1 MVRTAGVGWVTEGSW
16 EEDSSSPR
24 TGWLTGW
31 GRGFPLTGKRAGI
44 PFPEPKVEP
53 KIFSSVVAI
62 TGQIKSLSNEILAFG
77 NLLRIT
83 EQ

>member
-1 MVRTAGVGWVTEGSW
+1 MGDRGVPGRGLFLPKDWVAYRMGQ
-16 EEDSSSPR
+16 
-24 TGWLTGW
+24 
-31 GRGFPLTGKRAGI
+31 GFPLTGKRAGT

-53 KIFSSVVAI
+53 KIFSSVIAV

-77 NLLRIT
+77 NLLCVT